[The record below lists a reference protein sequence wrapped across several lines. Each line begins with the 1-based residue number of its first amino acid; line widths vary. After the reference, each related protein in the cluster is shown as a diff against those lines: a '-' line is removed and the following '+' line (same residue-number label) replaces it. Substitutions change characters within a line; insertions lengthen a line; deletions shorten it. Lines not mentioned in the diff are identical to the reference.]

1 MKKTFACVIF
11 ASFVLMCGA
20 CLKPLDIYTLTVTS
34 DDESRGTVSGGGQ
47 YLDGAT
53 VTLTATPNE
62 GYVLWKWSDGDTS
75 RSRIV
80 AVSGNANYIAYFKV
94 KTVSNPYAHLKLSD
108 YQTFGNPV
116 SSPIQYDYPLYFGI
130 RDVRQIV
137 VTQLQ
142 GGDGNYVNMCLDL
155 RNTTTN
161 TFNYQDVF
169 SFWSPEYGWQNSTEM
184 PLYDNTTI
192 GYTAH
197 TYQSQWGWSSAATVK
212 CTYSNIGWILEF
224 DKPVRITWIQNNVQY
239 NLLRYST
246 TPL

>member
-1 MKKTFACVIF
+1 MRKTVACVFF
-11 ASFVLMCGA
+11 ASLFLICGA
-20 CLKPLDIYTLTVTS
+20 CLKPLDIYTLTVKS
-34 DDESRGTVSGGGQ
+34 DDESKGIVCGGGN

-62 GYVLWKWSDGDTS
+62 GYELLKWNDGDTS

-80 AVSGNANYIAYFKV
+80 AVSGDATYIAYFKA
-94 KTVSNPYAHLKLSD
+94 KTNPYAHLKLSD
-108 YQTFGNPV
+108 YQTLGNPV
-116 SSPIQYDYPLYFGI
+116 SSPISYDYPLYFGI

-142 GGDGNYVNMCLDL
+142 GGNGLYVNVRLDM
-155 RNTTTN
+155 RNTTEN
-161 TFNYQDVF
+161 TLNYQDEF

-184 PLYDNTTI
+184 LLYDNTTI

-197 TYQSQWGWSSAATVK
+197 SYQSQWWMVGSNFATVK